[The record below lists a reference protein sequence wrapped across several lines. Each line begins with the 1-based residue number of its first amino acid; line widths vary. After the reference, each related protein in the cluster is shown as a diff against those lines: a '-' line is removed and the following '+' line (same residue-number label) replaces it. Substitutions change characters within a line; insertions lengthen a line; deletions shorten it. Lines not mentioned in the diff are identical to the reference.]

1 MLPLYLVS
9 ILEQRGCLLTINT
22 TPCLR
27 ASFSFHLSSLTV
39 TWYYVLDHIRYL
51 YPSDVIV
58 FSLSSLASLLGIHVS
73 FPYLSLSSHLVFPGS
88 PSYFHLTCLHLFLDL
103 SLDLFSGLLHTPL
116 YSLVSR
122 LVFIFSYHSIVPL
135 GLLVYCLCWWSSV
148 LDPYSGSILRSPYF
162 HLKYLGSSFIGLSL
176 PAWLIW
182 PHTCTRVTLH
192 CLPYYFLSVLDHIL
206 LLWLV
211 CSSLLNWFVS
221 AFCVLS
227 FSFLFS
233 LVSCPF
239 FPLSTVYVSP
249 KSSHTTCSSLHT
261 NLDLPCGHDLSV
273 SSAFGYCPLS
283 SQLPQITSDH
293 LVLLRFSSF
302 SPFISHY
309 SLDHFPG
316 SSPAFVHRHCT
327 GQLPFVPLS
336 IRLSTCF
343 LASWRLPVAHPHY
356 SLTVLD
362 QILSPSLPSSSAFS
376 SSCLGLLSSL
386 SPSAPLPLPSLVL
399 ILHFTP
405 FGSLDNHLPYKLII
419 SFKIAFIFPQPLS
432 SLPAS
437 VRRLNQPQRVII
449 SRLTTGHF
457 EPVTPNGLGLP
468 FSSPSSTCDLLP
480 GHVLSKLTSSKFNLF
495 IYIYIYIY
503 I

>member
-1 MLPLYLVS
+1 MYSCDSPLPPLLLPLRSGSHPAPLVGLFLPS
-9 ILEQRGCLLTINT
+9 QLVRLCLL
-22 TPCLR
+22 CL
-27 ASFSFHLSSLTV
+27 V
-39 TWYYVLDHIRYL
+39 
-51 YPSDVIV
+51 
-58 FSLSSLASLLGIHVS
+58 
-73 FPYLSLSSHLVFPGS
+73 
-88 PSYFHLTCLHLFLDL
+88 
-103 SLDLFSGLLHTPL
+103 
-116 YSLVSR
+116 
-122 LVFIFSYHSIVPL
+122 
-135 GLLVYCLCWWSSV
+135 
-148 LDPYSGSILRSPYF
+148 
-162 HLKYLGSSFIGLSL
+162 
-176 PAWLIW
+176 
-182 PHTCTRVTLH
+182 
-192 CLPYYFLSVLDHIL
+192 
-206 LLWLV
+206 
-211 CSSLLNWFVS
+211 
-221 AFCVLS
+221 
-227 FSFLFS
+227 FLFS

-273 SSAFGYCPLS
+273 SSAFWYCPLS

-293 LVLLRFSSF
+293 LVLLRSSSF

-327 GQLPFVPLS
+327 GQLPFVLLS

-503 I
+503 NSFFHFLIYLKSSINLTSKYYLYTTHKVSFIHLIILLIGILLPSTRVPQVIICLNHSSPGLI